1 MLTTLESYHMTT
13 KLNLLSDPTCK
24 NATAKGKRIRKMHD
38 GGGLYLWVYDDG
50 RKYWRLRYK
59 IAGSEKSL
67 SLGVYPAIGLKK
79 ARERRDEE
87 RKRLDDN
94 LDPSAER
101 RADKVRKKVAAGNSF
116 EAVAREWYNK
126 QSKTWVPG
134 HADDVLRR
142 LESNAFPKI
151 GRRPISEIEAPELL
165 AAMKPMEER
174 GAHDLAHRVL
184 QVCGQVFRYG
194 IATGRCSRNLTA
206 DLRGALTPHKQ
217 KHQAAVRP
225 EDFPELLRAIS
236 SYEQIGDKQTRLA
249 LELLALTFTRTNELI
264 GATWAEFDMDAAIW
278 VVPAARM
285 KMKTEHL
292 VPLST
297 QAIAILEDLK
307 EVGGGSRFVFPGR
320 NRDKP
325 ISNNTLLFALYRLG
339 YKGRMTGH
347 GFRAVASTALNE
359 LGLFRP
365 DVIERQLAHS
375 ERNEVRGAYNRAE
388 YLPDRKKMMQAWANH
403 VEALRQGARVIPFK
417 AA

>member
-1 MLTTLESYHMTT
+1 MLTDA
-13 KLNLLSDPTCK
+13 KCR
-24 NATAKGKRIRKMHD
+24 NATSGDKSIRKLAD
-38 GGGLYLWVYDDG
+38 GGGLYLWVYADG
-50 RKYWRLRYK
+50 RKYWRLRYWLGGK
-59 IAGSEKSL
+59 EKSL
-67 SLGVYPAIGLKK
+67 SLGVYPATNLKD
-79 ARERRDEE
+79 ARKKREAERR
-87 RKRLDDN
+87 RLDTN

-101 RADKVRKKVAAGNSF
+101 RAAKVRRKVAAENSF
-116 EAVAREWYNK
+116 EAVAREWHAK
-126 QSKTWVPG
+126 QEKTWVPG
-134 HADDVLRR
+134 HSTDVLRR
-142 LESNAFPKI
+142 LEMNAFPSL
-151 GRRPISEIEAPELL
+151 GRRPISEIDAPELL
-165 AAMKPMEER
+165 AAMKSMEER

-206 DLRGALTPHKQ
+206 DLRGALTPHVK

-225 EDFPELLRAIS
+225 EDFPDLLRAIAA
-236 SYEQIGDKQTRLA
+236 YEQIGDKQTRLA

-264 GATWAEFDMDAAIW
+264 GATWSEFDMDAGIW

-297 QAIAILEDLK
+297 QAIAILEQLK
-307 EVGGGSRFVFPGR
+307 EIGGGSRFVFPGR

-359 LGLFRP
+359 LGLFRA

-388 YLPDRKKMMQAWANH
+388 YLPERKRMMQAWAKH
-403 VEALRQGARVIPFK
+403 VEALRQGAKVIPFK